1 MKRLYA
7 GLLALLFASTACS
20 QSNTFEQF
28 TQIAKGFDLTS
39 RWSAD
44 LRSELRLSWIEDERI
59 TAQWTQL
66 YLQGGIAY
74 QLGPHWIAGATYR
87 LSRRG
92 ALQEPPKVENRLAQ
106 QISGSQRLQRYRIR
120 GRLML
125 EQRIFPEET
134 VHRWRLR
141 VAADYP
147 LNGDQLDP
155 GEWYLNHQAAL
166 LIEPFEYAV
175 FPRREN
181 RLYTGA
187 GALLGNGSRLEFGLE
202 ARLSRSAPERHQ
214 SQRWVLRTNYSM

>member
-74 QLGPHWIAGATYR
+74 QLGAPLDSRRHLPPVSPRGSAGASQGRKPAGTTNFR
-87 LSRRG
+87 QPAPPTLPDTG
-92 ALQEPPKVENRLAQ
+92 ALNARATHFPGGDRAPLALAGCRRLPAQ
-106 QISGSQRLQRYRIR
+106 
-120 GRLML
+120 
-125 EQRIFPEET
+125 
-134 VHRWRLR
+134 WRPTR
-141 VAADYP
+141 
-147 LNGDQLDP
+147 
-155 GEWYLNHQAAL
+155 
-166 LIEPFEYAV
+166 
-175 FPRREN
+175 PRRVV
-181 RLYTGA
+181 
-187 GALLGNGSRLEFGLE
+187 
-202 ARLSRSAPERHQ
+202 P
-214 SQRWVLRTNYSM
+214 